1 MDFNDITNPRNTH
14 VATRRTRFL
23 RRAIPVG
30 IVAGC
35 AAIAVMTLTRTL
47 SAHDDGDRAC
57 QTRTLRGDYGILV
70 SGIRGAGPGTT
81 EQFVGTAIRTYDGTG
96 GFTQVDNS
104 HGALTGARRN
114 VPATGTYVVNADCTG
129 TSMIFFPGAPFP
141 VETAF
146 VIVDDGEVVN
156 DAVMAPQ
163 PNLVTAVLR
172 RVGR

>member
-1 MDFNDITNPRNTH
+1 MQLNDTANAQNTH
-14 VATRRTRFL
+14 LASTRTRLL
-23 RRAIPVG
+23 RGAIPVALAVG
-30 IVAGC
+30 FAT
-35 AAIAVMTLTRTL
+35 IAVLTLTRTVT
-47 SAHDDGDRAC
+47 ANDDGHRVC
-57 QTRTLRGDYGILV
+57 SNRTLQGDYGILV

-81 EQFVGTAIRTYDGTG
+81 EQFVGTALRTYDGNG
-96 GFTQVDNS
+96 GFSQVDNS
-104 HGALTGARRN
+104 HGQLTGARRD
-114 VPATGTYVVNADCTG
+114 VPATGTYEVNADCTG

-146 VIVDDGEVVN
+146 VIVDRGEEVN